1 MEQTQDFIKHDIL
14 DGGYVILHEDGTMG
28 SDLTIANAA
37 RVSYGKRTNE
47 LRDEDKRL
55 INFLAREGH
64 TSPFRHATIQFEAKV
79 PLMIARQWWKYIV
92 GAGFQDPMV
101 AWNESSRRYI
111 TERNEYH
118 LPEFFRKAPENS
130 KQGSGEPVDDAI
142 NEKWLNILAQ
152 HQLQGESLY
161 QMAMADGICAEQA
174 RLFPS
179 AYGLY
184 VYFYW
189 TASVQGCAHLI
200 AQRTKPDAQWE
211 FQLFANAIESVAKTK
226 FPHSIEALLTHKA
239 VG

>member
-1 MEQTQDFIKHDIL
+1 MELLEAVKIECL
-14 DGGYVILHEDGTMG
+14 DGGYVINHEDGVLG
-28 SDLTIANAA
+28 SDKTIVNAA
-37 RVSYGKRTNE
+37 RVSYGKRVE
-47 LRDEDKRL
+47 EIGDKDARL
-55 INFLAREGH
+55 IKFLAQEGH

-118 LPEFFRKAPENS
+118 LPDFFRKAPENS
-130 KQGSGEPVDDAI
+130 KQGSGQPISDEL
-142 NEKWLNILAQ
+142 NEKWLNLLAH
-152 HQLQGESLY
+152 HQIMGESLY
-161 QMAMADGICAEQA
+161 QQAMADGICAEQA

-200 AQRTKPDAQWE
+200 QQRTKPDAQQE
-211 FQLFANAIESVAKTK
+211 FQVFAKAVEEIARQRFPLAID
-226 FPHSIEALLTHKA
+226 ALLE
-239 VG
+239 VSE

>member
-1 MEQTQDFIKHDIL
+1 MNKIDVL

-28 SDLTIANAA
+28 SDLTIANSA
-37 RVSYGKRTNE
+37 RVSYQKRAE
-47 LRDEDKRL
+47 KMSDKDESL
-55 INFLAREGH
+55 IDFLAREGH

-101 AWNESSRRYI
+101 AWNESSRRYV
-111 TERNEYH
+111 TSENEYH
-118 LPEFFRKAPENS
+118 VPEYFREAPDSS
-130 KQGSGEPVDDAI
+130 KQGSGRPVSGEL
-142 NEKWLNILAQ
+142 NEKWINMLIR

-161 QMAMADGICAEQA
+161 RQMMADGICAEQA
-174 RLFPS
+174 RLSLS
-179 AYGLY
+179 AYGIY

-200 AQRTKPDAQWE
+200 AQRTKQDAQKE
-211 FQLFANAIESVAKTK
+211 FQDYANAVLKLAKTK
-226 FPHSIEALLTHKA
+226 FPISIEKLIEHKV